1 MINKKSS
8 ATYVIGHINP
18 DTDSIAAAM
27 GYAWFLQEKTGEPV
41 LAARAGQ
48 LNPQTTWVLNK
59 LQVEAPTLLPDAS
72 PRFDS
77 ICQRLDSITPER
89 PLTEAWAIANRTGG
103 IVPVLKE
110 DGRPYGLITG
120 MSLFGLLREGVS
132 AKADL
137 QKVTMADVM
146 DRQCADAADTNVPKF
161 KVGMRV
167 RDAIPKILHEER
179 NEFLIVDDNGRYA
192 GVCRQRDALNP
203 PRIKVILVDH
213 NEPAQALGALDEA
226 DLIEILD
233 HHRLGN
239 STTRTPIRFT
249 VDVVGS
255 TSTLVFENIS
265 EMGMSAP
272 PQLAGLLLAGLISDT
287 LLLTSPT
294 TTPRDHVA
302 AEKLGRWAFAAGS
315 PLEGETLQSYGE
327 QVLEA
332 GASLASRTPEE
343 IVSTDFKLYEAG
355 GMNFGVAQAEVVNRS
370 QVKEHLSALKE
381 ALYSLRDSKGLD
393 FVVLMITDVVRS
405 SSYLLLTN
413 DVPQLSDLP
422 YPRRKDGTLN
432 AEGVVSRKLQLL
444 PTLLGALEG

>member
-1 MINKKSS
+1 MNKKIKE
-8 ATYVIGHINP
+8 TFVIGHINP

-27 GYAWFLQEKTGEPV
+27 GYAWFLQEKLGEPV
-41 LAARAGQ
+41 VAARAGQ

-59 LQVEAPTLLPDAS
+59 LEMEAPTLLPDAS

-77 ICQRLDSITPER
+77 ICQRLDTTQPER
-89 PLTEAWAIANRTGG
+89 PLTEAWAIANKTGG

-120 MSLFGLLREGVS
+120 MSLFNLLRDSVG

-137 QKVTMADVM
+137 NKITMADIM
-146 DRQCADAADTNVPKF
+146 DRTCGDAAETDVPKF
-161 KVGMRV
+161 QTGARV
-167 RDAIPKILHEER
+167 RDAVQKILREER
-179 NEFLIVDDNGRYA
+179 NEFWVVDENGRYE
-192 GVCRQRDALNP
+192 GICRQRDALNP
-203 PRIKVILVDH
+203 PRLKVILVDH

-239 STTRTPIRFT
+239 STTRAPIRFT

-255 TSTLVFENIS
+255 TSTLVFEHIS
-265 EMGMSAP
+265 DMGLSAP
-272 PQLAGLLLAGLISDT
+272 PRLAGLLLAGLISDT

-294 TTPRDHVA
+294 TTPRDHAA

-315 PLEGETLQSYGE
+315 PLEGETLESYGE

-355 GMNFGVAQAEVVNRS
+355 GMEFGVAQAEVVNRS
-370 QVKEHLSALKE
+370 QVKEHLPNLKD
-381 ALYSLRDSKGLD
+381 ALYKLRDSKGLD
-393 FVVLMITDVVRS
+393 FVVLMITDVVRGA
-405 SSYLLLTN
+405 SYLLLTN
-413 DVPQLSDLP
+413 DIPQLADLP

>member
-1 MINKKSS
+1 MNKSN

-27 GYAWFLQEKTGEPV
+27 GYAWFLQEKSDEPV
-41 LAARAGQ
+41 FAARAGQ

-59 LQVEAPTLLPDAS
+59 LEMEAPTLLPDAS

-77 ICQRLDSITPER
+77 ICQRLDTASPEL

-103 IVPVLKE
+103 IVPILND

-120 MSLFGLLREGVS
+120 MSLFNLLRESVG

-137 QKVTMADVM
+137 NKITMADIM
-146 DRQCADAADTNVPKF
+146 DRTCGDACDTDVPKF
-161 KVGMRV
+161 KAEARV
-167 RDAIPKILHEER
+167 RDAVSKILHQER
-179 NEFLIVDDNGRYA
+179 NEFWIVDENGRYE
-192 GVCRQRDALNP
+192 GICRQRDALNP

-255 TSTLVFENIS
+255 TSTLVFEHITDA
-265 EMGMSAP
+265 GLSAP
-272 PQLAGLLLAGLISDT
+272 PRLAGLLLAGLISDT

-302 AEKLGRWAFAAGS
+302 AEKLSRWAFSAGT

-355 GMNFGVAQAEVVNRS
+355 GMQFGVTQAEVVNRS
-370 QVKEHLSALKE
+370 QVKDHLPSLKD
-381 ALYSLRDSKGLD
+381 ALYELRDKKGLD

-413 DVPQLSDLP
+413 DIPQLADLP
-422 YPRRKDGTLN
+422 YPRRKDGTLD